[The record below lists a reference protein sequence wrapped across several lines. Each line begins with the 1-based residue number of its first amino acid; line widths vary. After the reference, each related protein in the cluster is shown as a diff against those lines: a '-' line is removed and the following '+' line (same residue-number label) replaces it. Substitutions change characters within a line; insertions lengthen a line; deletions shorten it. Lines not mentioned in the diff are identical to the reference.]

1 MDAVTAKMPATA
13 EMPAIAEM
21 PAMAVTTAKAGA
33 PLSVGAPEMKQVSF
47 YSRYL
52 FSPGNSEVYF
62 GAYIFFR

>member
-1 MDAVTAKMPATA
+1 
-13 EMPAIAEM
+13 MPAIAEM

-47 YSRYL
+47 YSSYL
-52 FSPGNSEVYF
+52 FSTGTSEVYF